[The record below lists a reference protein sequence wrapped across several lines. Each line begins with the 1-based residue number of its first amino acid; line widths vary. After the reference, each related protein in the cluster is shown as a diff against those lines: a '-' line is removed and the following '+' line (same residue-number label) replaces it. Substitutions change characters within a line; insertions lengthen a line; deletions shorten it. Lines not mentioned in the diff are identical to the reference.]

1 MSIQDRFDKHVP
13 PHGMQRVGSLVL
25 LGLILLLVVVL
36 ASGSWYTVDQGER
49 GVVLRNGAVVS
60 EAEPG
65 LGFKIPLIETVEHIS
80 IQSQN
85 GRFDDVKTYSRDQQ
99 PATLRVSINYQ
110 VTDAR
115 TVYTDYKTVQN
126 MIERLV
132 TPQVYT
138 WSENIF
144 GQFNA
149 ASAVQDRAKLN
160 AELAIALRKVI
171 HGPLTIESCRSRTS
185 TSPASTRKR
194 SRRAW
199 RRRCDSSR
207 AEAEAAATRT
217 RADANAYSVKAQA
230 KPRPRRSAPAATR
243 CARTRHPCPRHRR
256 EMGRPPAA
264 DRWCRQRRAV
274 HQREAGGMKPHPSVS
289 RICVRSIV

>member
-13 PHGMQRVGSLVL
+13 PHGIQRVGSLVL
-25 LGLILLLVVVL
+25 VGLVILLVAVL
-36 ASGSWYTVDQGER
+36 GSGSWYTVDQGER

-65 LGFKIPLIETVEHIS
+65 LGFKIPLIESVQHIT

-99 PATLRVSINYQ
+99 PATLRVSINYH

-115 TVYTDYKTVQN
+115 TVYTDYRTVQN
-126 MIERLV
+126 MIDRLV

-149 ASAVQDRAKLN
+149 ASAV
-160 AELAIALRKVI
+160 
-171 HGPLTIESCRSRTS
+171 
-185 TSPASTRKR
+185 
-194 SRRAW
+194 
-199 RRRCDSSR
+199 
-207 AEAEAAATRT
+207 
-217 RADANAYSVKAQA
+217 
-230 KPRPRRSAPAATR
+230 
-243 CARTRHPCPRHRR
+243 
-256 EMGRPPAA
+256 
-264 DRWCRQRRAV
+264 
-274 HQREAGGMKPHPSVS
+274 
-289 RICVRSIV
+289 